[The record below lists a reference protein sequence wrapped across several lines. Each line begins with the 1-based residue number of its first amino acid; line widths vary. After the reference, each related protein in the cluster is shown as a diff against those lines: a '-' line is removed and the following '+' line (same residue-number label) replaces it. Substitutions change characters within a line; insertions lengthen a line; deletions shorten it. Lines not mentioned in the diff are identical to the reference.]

1 MAHVLAALCAIVEDP
16 INVGR
21 VLTVA
26 GVRWWK
32 TQCWSCTDCHMFAI
46 VEDPML
52 AMYWLSYGCDSGRT
66 SVVQVLTALCA
77 IVEDLIL
84 GMHWLSYVCDSG
96 RSNVGR
102 VLAVVCLRQWE
113 IQSWSCTGC
122 VCVQQWKN

>member
-32 TQCWSCTDCHMFAI
+32 TQCWSCTDCRMFAI

-52 AMYWLSYGCDSGRT
+52 AMYWLSY
-66 SVVQVLTALCA
+66 
-77 IVEDLIL
+77 
-84 GMHWLSYVCDSG
+84 VCDSG
-96 RSNVGR
+96 RSKVGH
-102 VLAVVCLRQWE
+102 VLAVYVCNSGRTNVAHIL
-113 IQSWSCTGC
+113 TV
-122 VCVQQWKN
+122 VCAQ